1 MEATAASPSNTSD
14 MPPEQ
19 SKLPAAG
26 PRFSEIVDMLLREG
40 HVTDKQVAYAQRVQA
55 KLETQSGLLDVLQ
68 ELGYVSGDQVKQAIR
83 ENRLSIRIGSLLVEL
98 GYITEQAL
106 QNAFEIQRED
116 KKKPKLGEVLVANN
130 FLSQKQLMEVLS
142 IQLGYPLVAPEFL
155 SIDSSLFTRVPGRW
169 YDNHQMI
176 PIRKEGDHIL
186 VAFADPLDKD
196 EINAARQA
204 FNEDILPAIA
214 APDAI
219 RSAVEQAR
227 QGFNS
232 SHSAAVR
239 EDSVVGQ
246 VDTIIL
252 AAVDAE
258 ASDIHIE
265 PMKDRLRIRFRQD
278 GILVHYKDLP
288 KEIIPPLTSRIKVM
302 CEVDITEKRR
312 HQGGRMLFE
321 RVGIKID
328 LRVSCYVTVHGEK
341 IVLRLLNRQ
350 AELIQLEDLG
360 LAPKMLDRFIEDALE
375 HPSGVILITGPTGSG
390 KTTTVYSSI
399 NRINSPQI
407 SIATAEEPVEYMID
421 GISQCSI
428 NPKINLTFEET
439 LRHIVRQDPD
449 VIVIGEIRDN
459 FSAEIAVQA
468 ALTGHKVLTTFHT
481 EDSIGGLIRLLNMN
495 IEAFLVSS
503 TVVSVL
509 AQRLLRKV
517 CAACATAESP
527 RPGDLQRLG
536 YSAEAVAAGTFMKGK
551 GCSECGYTGY
561 KGRIGVYELLVLDEM
576 VRNALIEQRTS
587 HEIRN
592 ICIESTGLVTLL
604 EDGIVKAAA
613 GVTTIEEVLRCLPR
627 VNRPRSLGELRR
639 TLGER
644 E

>member
-1 MEATAASPSNTSD
+1 MDATAAATSVTNAN
-14 MPPEQ
+14 PTA
-19 SKLPAAG
+19 PATG
-26 PRFSEIVDMLLREG
+26 PRYSEIVDMLLREG
-40 HVTDKQVAYAQRVQA
+40 YVTDEQVAYARRVQG
-55 KLETQSGLLDVLQ
+55 KLETPRRLLDVLK
-68 ELGYVSGDQVKQAIR
+68 ELDYISGDQVKAAIQ
-83 ENRLSIRIGSLLVEL
+83 ENRLSMRIGSLLVEL

-116 KKKPKLGEVLVANN
+116 KKRPKLGEVLVAHN
-130 FLSQKQLMEVLS
+130 FISQKQFLEVLS

-155 SIDSSLFTRVPGRW
+155 PIDPKLFTRVPGRW
-169 YDNHQMI
+169 YDSHMMI
-176 PIRKEGDHIL
+176 PIREEGDQIL
-186 VAFADPLDKD
+186 MAFADPLDKA

-204 FNEDILPAIA
+204 FSQDILPAIA

-219 RSAVEQAR
+219 RAAVDQAR
-227 QGFNS
+227 NGFS
-232 SHSAAVR
+232 AGRSAAMR

-246 VDTIIL
+246 VDAIIV
-252 AAVDAE
+252 AAVEAG

-265 PMKDRLRIRFRQD
+265 PLKDRLRIRFRQD
-278 GILVHYKDLP
+278 GILVHHKDLP
-288 KEIIPPLTSRIKVM
+288 REIIPSLTSRIKVM

-321 RVGIKID
+321 RGGIKLD

-341 IVLRLLNRQ
+341 IVLRLLNRK

-360 LAPKMLDRFIEDALE
+360 MAPKMLERFIEHALE
-375 HPSGVILITGPTGSG
+375 QPSGVILITGPTGSG

-421 GISQCSI
+421 GIAQCSI

-509 AQRLLRKV
+509 AQRLLRRV
-517 CAACATAESP
+517 CPACAAPEMP

-536 YSAEAVAAGTFMKGK
+536 YTAEAVAGAKFMKGQ
-551 GCSECGYTGY
+551 GCSECAYTGY

-587 HEIRN
+587 HEIRS

-627 VNRPRSLGELRR
+627 LNRPRPLGELRR
-639 TLGER
+639 ALGAR

>member
-1 MEATAASPSNTSD
+1 MDATAATPSQAHDGSN
-14 MPPEQ
+14 PPAQ
-19 SKLPAAG
+19 G
-26 PRFSEIVDMLLREG
+26 PQYSEIVDMLLREG
-40 HVTDKQVAYAQRVQA
+40 HVTDQQVAYARRVQA
-55 KLETQSGLLDVLQ
+55 KLETPRRLLDVLK
-68 ELGYVSGDQVKQAIR
+68 ELEYVSGDQVKQAIQ
-83 ENRLSIRIGSLLVEL
+83 ENRLSMRIGSLLVEL

-106 QNAFEIQRED
+106 HNAFEIQRAD
-116 KKKPKLGEVLVANN
+116 KKHAKLGEVLIAHN
-130 FLSQKQLMEVLS
+130 FISQKQFLEVLS
-142 IQLGYPLVAPEFL
+142 IQLGYPLVTPEFL
-155 SIDSSLFTRVPGRW
+155 PIDPKLFTRVPGRW
-169 YDNHQMI
+169 YDSHLMI
-176 PIRKEGDHIL
+176 PIREEGDQL
-186 VAFADPLDKD
+186 LMAFADPLDKT

-204 FNEDILPAIA
+204 FGQDILPAIA

-219 RSAVEQAR
+219 RAAVDQAR
-227 QGFNS
+227 NGFS
-232 SHSAAVR
+232 TGRTAAMR

-246 VDTIIL
+246 VDAIIV
-252 AAVDAE
+252 AAVEAG

-265 PMKDRLRIRFRQD
+265 PLKDRLRIRFRQD
-278 GILVHYKDLP
+278 GILVHHKDLP
-288 KEIIPPLTSRIKVM
+288 REIIPSLTSRIKVM

-312 HQGGRMLFE
+312 HQGGRMIFE
-321 RVGIKID
+321 RGGIKLD

-341 IVLRLLNRQ
+341 IVLRLLNRK

-360 LAPKMLDRFIEDALE
+360 MAPKMLERFIEQALE
-375 HPSGVILITGPTGSG
+375 QPSGVILITGPTGSG

-421 GISQCSI
+421 GIAQCSI

-509 AQRLLRKV
+509 AQRLLRRV
-517 CAACATAESP
+517 CGACGVPEIP

-536 YSAEAVAAGTFMKGK
+536 YTAEGVAGARFMKGQ

-561 KGRIGVYELLVLDEM
+561 KGRVGVYELLVLDEM

-587 HEIRN
+587 HEIRT

-613 GVTTIEEVLRCLPR
+613 GITTIEEVLRCLPR
-627 VNRPRSLGELRR
+627 LNRPRSLGELRR
-639 TLGER
+639 TLGAR

>member
-1 MEATAASPSNTSD
+1 MEATATSPSNTSD

-19 SKLPAAG
+19 SKLPATG
-26 PRFSEIVDMLLREG
+26 PRYSEIVDMLLREG
-40 HVTDKQVAYAQRVQA
+40 HVTDEQVAYAQRVQG
-55 KLETQSGLLDVLQ
+55 KLETSRRLLDVLK
-68 ELGYVSGDQVKQAIR
+68 ELAYVSGDQVKQAIQ
-83 ENRLSIRIGSLLVEL
+83 ENHMSMRIGSLLVEL
-98 GYITEQAL
+98 GYIMEQAL
-106 QNAFEIQRED
+106 QNAFEIQRAD
-116 KKKPKLGEVLVANN
+116 KKRPKLGEVLVAHN
-130 FLSQKQLMEVLS
+130 FISQKQFLEVLS

-155 SIDSSLFTRVPGRW
+155 SIDPKLFTRVPGRW
-169 YDNHQMI
+169 YDSHQMI
-176 PIRKEGDHIL
+176 PIRKEGDQIL
-186 VAFADPLDKD
+186 VAFADPLDKS
-196 EINAARQA
+196 EIDAARQA
-204 FNEDILPAIA
+204 FAEDILPAIA

-219 RSAVEQAR
+219 RAAIDQAR
-227 QGFNS
+227 HGFNP
-232 SHSAAVR
+232 SHTAAMC
-239 EDSVVGQ
+239 EDSVVEQ
-246 VDTIIL
+246 VDAIVV
-252 AAVDAE
+252 AAVE
-258 ASDIHIE
+258 MGASDIHIE
-265 PMKDRLRIRFRQD
+265 PLKDRLRIRFRQD
-278 GILVHYKDLP
+278 GILVHHKDLP
-288 KEIIPPLTSRIKVM
+288 REIIPSLTSRIKVM

-321 RVGIKID
+321 RAGIKLD
-328 LRVSCYVTVHGEK
+328 MRVSCYVTVHGEK
-341 IVLRLLNRQ
+341 IVLRLLNRK
-350 AELIQLEDLG
+350 AELIQLDDLG
-360 LAPKMLDRFIEDALE
+360 MAPKMLDRFIEYALE
-375 HPSGVILITGPTGSG
+375 QPSGVVLITGPTGSG

-399 NRINSPQI
+399 NLINSPQI

-421 GISQCSI
+421 GIAQCSI

-517 CAACATAESP
+517 CSSCATPEAP

-536 YSAEAVAAGTFMKGK
+536 YSAEAVAGAKFMKGQ
-551 GCSECGYTGY
+551 GCSECNYTGY

-587 HEIRN
+587 HEIRT
-592 ICIESTGLVTLL
+592 ICIESSGLVTLL

-627 VNRPRSLGELRR
+627 LNRPRSLGELRR
-639 TLGER
+639 TLGA
-644 E
+644 